1 LADLAYDTTTGAIEK
16 ARGLDEGTLKRLG
29 SRTAWDN
36 LFETTTENVI
46 GFDLDKQYYTK
57 ALGLDKQ
64 TAEGDLVGVGAKL
77 GVGLFEDFLSHPVE
91 WLSPEI
97 MAGELILQAPSI
109 GEGISNVV
117 TGTQKQEVKYSY
129 MIQDGELVQVEEVPA
144 ETPAAEP
151 SVSYEKVRVYTDDPA
166 KVGQTYYATTRP
178 VGAF

>member
-1 LADLAYDTTTGAIEK
+1 
-16 ARGLDEGTLKRLG
+16 
-29 SRTAWDN
+29 
-36 LFETTTENVI
+36 VV

-64 TAEGDLVGVGAKL
+64 TVEGDIVGVGAKL

-91 WLSPEI
+91 WVSPEI

-109 GEGISNVV
+109 GEGISSVV

-129 MIQDGELVQVEEVPA
+129 MIQDGEFVQVEEVAA
-144 ETPAAEP
+144 ETPSAEP

-166 KVGQTYYATTRP
+166 KVGQKYYSTTRP